1 MSAQDLFKAMIK
13 DRLAP
18 ALRGAGVVGS
28 GQVFRLKAADPDFA
42 LLGFQKSSSNT
53 EHRCRFTINLH
64 SVTSMEHEE
73 RMLRFPERGTGTPNP
88 NCTAPEGWN
97 DRIGFALPAPA

>member
-42 LLGFQKSSSNT
+42 LLGLSAYT
-53 EHRCRFTINLH
+53 
-64 SVTSMEHEE
+64 
-73 RMLRFPERGTGTPNP
+73 
-88 NCTAPEGWN
+88 
-97 DRIGFALPAPA
+97 